1 MVRDMIYINN
11 SYYKDIIIEVYK
23 EKEKIS
29 IWLNNI
35 FGFSIDSEIIFESYI
50 KIGAQACSVKNKI
63 YICFEL
69 LNYKKSLL
77 NFYLPHEMIHQYLG
91 IYITFI
97 GEFSLFILEILVE
110 FTQYFYIK
118 EKNIHKFYENHL
130 RESILNFK
138 NIPNNMFSRNII
150 FNVNT
155 NYIDPY
161 LFKIGVYILIK
172 LLNDFILFKK
182 FLNKIIMGNGTYS
195 FEKFLDDVEIVFG
208 EHKKVKIENYFNIP
222 LNQLLIKIK
231 EDKLKC

>member
-1 MVRDMIYINN
+1 
-11 SYYKDIIIEVYK
+11 
-23 EKEKIS
+23 
-29 IWLNNI
+29 
-35 FGFSIDSEIIFESYI
+35 
-50 KIGAQACSVKNKI
+50 
-63 YICFEL
+63 
-69 LNYKKSLL
+69 
-77 NFYLPHEMIHQYLG
+77 
-91 IYITFI
+91 
-97 GEFSLFILEILVE
+97 
-110 FTQYFYIK
+110 
-118 EKNIHKFYENHL
+118 
-130 RESILNFK
+130 
-138 NIPNNMFSRNII
+138 MFSRNII

-208 EHKKVKIENYFNIP
+208 EHKKVEIENYFNIP